1 MNGNDDNFGASI
13 GDARHVELQ
22 QRIVALKLEHRDLD
36 TAIERV
42 AVDPAHDELQLRRLK
57 RRKLLLKDQIAR
69 LERQLDPD
77 VPA

>member
-1 MNGNDDNFGASI
+1 MNDELDVDGSI
-13 GDARHVELQ
+13 GNAEHVALQ

-36 TAIERV
+36 TAIERL
-42 AVDPAHDELQLRRLK
+42 AQDAAHDELQLRRLK

-77 VPA
+77 VLA

>member
-1 MNGNDDNFGASI
+1 M
-13 GDARHVELQ
+13 GDASRVALQ

-36 TAIERV
+36 TAIERL
-42 AVDPAHDELQLRRLK
+42 ALDPTHDELQLRRLK

-77 VPA
+77 VLA

>member
-1 MNGNDDNFGASI
+1 M

-42 AVDPAHDELQLRRLK
+42 ACDPAHDELQLRRLK

-77 VPA
+77 VLA